1 MRQPLLVIQHVPH
14 EGPGLLAGILD
25 RYSIPFQTVD
35 LSRSTPYPDPQNYSA
50 VITLGGPQSAN
61 DDTAVMFKELANIRT
76 VLRKNIPYLG
86 ICLGMQT
93 LVKAA
98 GGEVRA
104 CPAKEAGFFAPD
116 GQPYTVELTEKG
128 RQDPLFNGLDNN
140 FHVFQLHG
148 ETVTLNDAMTLLATG
163 KTCNHQI
170 VKVAS
175 RAYGIQSHFE
185 LTPELLHSWL
195 SIDNDLQAMNGEKLI
210 ENFREIQPDYEK
222 TGTTVLKNFLRIA
235 EII

>member
-1 MRQPLLVIQHVPH
+1 MQQPLLIIQHVPH
-14 EGPGLLAGILD
+14 EGPGLLVGILD

-35 LSRSTPYPDPQNYSA
+35 LSKGEPYPNPRNHSA

-61 DDTAVMFKELANIRT
+61 DKTTKMLVELDNIRIM
-76 VLRKNIPYLG
+76 LQENIPYLG

-98 GGEVRA
+98 GGTVTT
-104 CPAKEAGFFAPD
+104 CSAKETGFFAPD

-128 RQDPLFNGLDNN
+128 RQDPLFNGLDKNLR
-140 FHVFQLHG
+140 VFQLHG

-170 VKVAS
+170 VKVS
-175 RAYGIQSHFE
+175 NRSYGIQSHFE
-185 LTPELLHSWL
+185 LTPQLLHSWL

-235 EII
+235 GII